1 MAKKVIYYGL
11 ERCDYI
17 YHLASSL
24 GSMHHVLVCDNSFAG
39 DLFTSV
45 SKENSE
51 VYSWLGMDFARNISV
66 NQDLDNY
73 DYVVIYAGERME
85 KEYLSYENAFFLF
98 MPQCSWQGLQSLKEA
113 KMPLDAIKH
122 VIIIRDHFS
131 RSLTA
136 KSIGTL
142 LDIPPSEIVG
152 FISLED
158 YGAYLSLTHSGR
170 QNPKC
175 LSADIREA
183 LVYILATL
191 EETDRKTAN
200 LMLNH
205 SWDILKK
212 RLKKAEKQKKQ
223 QTKTARKRGEKA

>member
-1 MAKKVIYYGL
+1 
-11 ERCDYI
+11 
-17 YHLASSL
+17 
-24 GSMHHVLVCDNSFAG
+24 
-39 DLFTSV
+39 
-45 SKENSE
+45 
-51 VYSWLGMDFARNISV
+51 
-66 NQDLDNY
+66 
-73 DYVVIYAGERME
+73 
-85 KEYLSYENAFFLF
+85 
-98 MPQCSWQGLQSLKEA
+98 
-113 KMPLDAIKH
+113 MPLDAIKH

-142 LDIPPSEIVG
+142 LDIPPSEIDG